1 MAHRNLHLYL
11 YAGLALLVLYF
22 GLMLLVPV
30 RGFRLPYESLG
41 AQIPLIALLLAVVVV
56 APLLEEYAFRSWQR
70 KGPGRAYVAPV
81 LFILVAFGNGFLL
94 PGILA
99 AVVTVV
105 YWIYYQR
112 ISADLIIIGT
122 SIVFALA
129 HIPEDY
135 THPAFYIVLS
145 GYLGLALLFSYLR
158 NRYHLGIAMLAHA
171 GWNAFAVFAATG
183 DSLRWKAVEEQYL
196 VEDDTMVLERLSILS
211 SGGSESDVSPKKR
224 ISIRQASQENLIALL
239 LDHDPDLLPRFE
251 TDALNTYSLK
261 VTAGPDS
268 SINKQAILEKI
279 LEVFRLEVDSSR
291 KELAGWELSLNPDK
305 IPNDSLKR
313 VSGAA
318 RYSGSFNYFALMLQ
332 WEFETPVTTRDT
344 QRVSIQYSH
353 AATLKQQLEAL
364 RENYGIQYRP
374 VKKEVLELRFRQK

>member
-1 MAHRNLHLYL
+1 MARRNLHLYL
-11 YAGLALLVLYF
+11 YTGLALLVLYF

-41 AQIPLIALLLAVVVV
+41 AQIPLIALFLAVVVV

-94 PGILA
+94 PAILA

-112 ISADLIIIGT
+112 ISADVIIIGT

-145 GYLGLALLFSYLR
+145 AYLGLALIFSYLR

-183 DSLRWKAVEEQYL
+183 DTLRWKPVQEQYV
-196 VEDDTMVLERLSILS
+196 VEDDSLLLERLSILS
-211 SGGSESDVSPKKR
+211 SGGSESGVSPDH
-224 ISIRQASQENLIALL
+224 ISIRNASQEDLIALL
-239 LDHDPDLLPRFE
+239 LDNDPDIITSFE

-261 VTAGPDS
+261 VTAGPDN
-268 SINKQAILEKI
+268 SISKQAVLEKI
-279 LEVFRLEVDSSR
+279 LDVFRLEVDSSR

-313 VSGAA
+313 GYGIAHYTG
-318 RYSGSFNYFALMLQ
+318 RFDYFTLMLQ
-332 WEFETPVTTRDT
+332 REFETPVTTRDT
-344 QRVSIQYSH
+344 QKVSINYSLTS
-353 AATLKQQLEAL
+353 TLKQQLEAL
-364 RENYGIQYRP
+364 QQNYAIQYRP
-374 VKKEVLELRFRQK
+374 VTKKVLELKFRPK